1 MSFSTAAEH
10 RVLVADENPAVLS
23 ALSWLLREQGYSV
36 VAVEKCADIVTALEE
51 SKPDILVVD
60 CEGYGDA
67 GSRMLADIKRDDRWR
82 EIPVLVTT
90 PQSTMSGRAQPLPEG
105 ADDCISKPFRVP
117 ELLARIQ
124 LQLRAHNELRVAR
137 EQLRVAEQ
145 ELMRARENVESNRR
159 LVDILHEVTGELS
172 STEIYR
178 ILARRVARALDISHC
193 SVVLARVGDATGTV
207 AAAFEDQTI
216 ENLAIRLERYPEIV
230 RALEIGRP
238 VLVNDAKIDPLFA
251 DIRDVWTREHVDV
264 PIRSVLTLPF
274 SVDRWRAGVLF
285 LRTER
290 GERTLTREDAQFA
303 DVVVKAAVAAIKRA
317 QALESTREDN
327 RRLEALAT
335 TDPLT
340 RLLNRR
346 ALLERL
352 SIEVDRAHRYGS
364 SLSLLLLD
372 IDHFK
377 AINDTAGHLVGDGV
391 LRQLGD
397 LLAYSVRTA
406 DVVARYGGE
415 EFVVILPETSSEGGV
430 IFAERLRDTVERHA
444 FDVSNEEP
452 LHLTAS
458 IGVATFPSPRVES
471 TEDLFARADE
481 ALYRAKSGGRN
492 QVRT

>member
-1 MSFSTAAEH
+1 VSFSTAAEH

-90 PQSTMSGRAQPLPEG
+90 PQSTMSGRARPLPEG

-238 VLVNDAKIDPLFA
+238 VLVNDAKSDPLFA

-264 PIRSVLTLPF
+264 AIRSVLTLPF

-391 LRQLGD
+391 LRQLGE

-444 FDVSNEEP
+444 FDVSNDEP

>member
-1 MSFSTAAEH
+1 MTFSLAAEH

-36 VAVEKCADIVTALEE
+36 VAVEKCADIVPALEE
-51 SKPDILVVD
+51 SRPDILVVD
-60 CEGYGDA
+60 CEGYGEA
-67 GSRMLADIKRDDRWR
+67 GAEILADIKRDERWR
-82 EIPVLVTT
+82 DIPVLVTT
-90 PQSTMSGRAQPLPEG
+90 PQPSMDARVHALPKG
-105 ADDCISKPFRVP
+105 ADDCITKPFHVP

-124 LQLRAHNELRVAR
+124 MQLRAHGELRLAR
-137 EQLRVAEQ
+137 EALRVTEQ
-145 ELMRARENVESNRR
+145 ELVRARENVESNRR

-193 SVVLARVGDATGTV
+193 SVVLARLGDATGTV
-207 AAAFEDQTI
+207 AAAFEDQSI
-216 ENLAIRLERYPEIV
+216 ESLAIRLERYPEIV
-230 RALEIGRP
+230 RALETGRP
-238 VLVNDAKIDPLFA
+238 VLVTDAKSDPLFA
-251 DIRDVWTREHVDV
+251 EIRDVWTREGVDV
-264 PIRSVLTLPF
+264 TIRSVLTLPF
-274 SVDRWRAGVLF
+274 SVDRWRSGVLF

-290 GERTLTREDAQFA
+290 RERMLTREDAEFA
-303 DVVVKAAVAAIKRA
+303 DIVVKAAVAAIKRA

-391 LRQLGD
+391 LRQLGE

-415 EFVVILPETSSEGGV
+415 EFVVILPETSSDGGV

-444 FDVSNEEP
+444 FDVSSEEP